1 MKLIDLTCP
10 RCGASIK
17 ADPGKDTCTCEYCE
31 CILYIDKESKSAEEK
46 QSYKK
51 PEQGQKTERDKIAEE
66 REKLF
71 KYLYEARPAI
81 KKEEQ
86 IYSEYASKKQQ
97 CDMIFKASK
106 IVTIGGGSLIGC
118 ILFFPLV
125 SILGGIIHP
134 VILLA
139 ASCVLCSVYF
149 VRRNKKK
156 METKAILQQQCEI
169 LLNDYKETAKE
180 TERLLDAIPVDYRYS
195 VALDSIHRLIRDN
208 TKVNTLE
215 EVIVLYEKENIMLKT
230 SNPVEV
236 KNREKLRQAYLDR
249 EKLIRPE

>member
-1 MKLIDLTCP
+1 
-10 RCGASIK
+10 
-17 ADPGKDTCTCEYCE
+17 
-31 CILYIDKESKSAEEK
+31 
-46 QSYKK
+46 
-51 PEQGQKTERDKIAEE
+51 
-66 REKLF
+66 
-71 KYLYEARPAI
+71 
-81 KKEEQ
+81 
-86 IYSEYASKKQQ
+86 
-97 CDMIFKASK
+97 
-106 IVTIGGGSLIGC
+106 
-118 ILFFPLV
+118 
-125 SILGGIIHP
+125 
-134 VILLA
+134 
-139 ASCVLCSVYF
+139 
-149 VRRNKKK
+149 